1 MVVCQET
8 DVSSQKTKVLFYA
21 KTAQLVKLLQLTTWK
36 AVHVSNKTSALWE
49 VFGKKWS
56 DSVCWHLFSAF
67 TTVLNKRDE
76 LRRRELTVSR
86 QKCKRTNSRNVWL
99 HKIRKPT
106 FLQSSNLVKIQQYLG
121 DNIKLPVKQDHF
133 VF

>member
-76 LRRRELTVSR
+76 LRRRDLTVSR

-121 DNIKLPVKQDHF
+121 DNIKVPVKQDHF